1 MKKLLEEISTIYQ
14 SIKEPLDR
22 KPEGLMNELDFRC
35 QWLARSV
42 ELLADAQLILDTKR
56 GEVAETFI
64 GTEQSWN
71 VVKMLIESRT
81 KDEKRLVLL
90 ADKLNSTLTHQ
101 IDAIRSL
108 LSFEKQSLK
117 LG

>member
-1 MKKLLEEISTIYQ
+1 MELIEEIGELYQ

-22 KPEGLMNELDFRC
+22 SNTGLMNELDYRC

-56 GEVAETFI
+56 GKVAEEFI
-64 GTEQSWN
+64 GTTEGWN
-71 VVKMLIESRT
+71 VVKMIIESRT

-90 ADKLNSTLTHQ
+90 AEKLNSTLTHQ